1 MLHKAERW
9 GSVEVSPGR
18 RVDLLKDDST
28 VRTDYFTADQIRLL
42 VERAENDRNQRRN
55 HFNDWPEFI
64 VLDVN
69 TGLRCQ
75 EMLFLE
81 FSDIVLN
88 VTISAAADR
97 YVVLN
102 WLNSTSVAVG

>member
-55 HFNDWPEFI
+55 YFNDWPEFI

-81 FSDIVLN
+81 FQISIGN
-88 VTISAAADR
+88 PEFCISATK
-97 YVVLN
+97 N
-102 WLNSTSVAVG
+102 I